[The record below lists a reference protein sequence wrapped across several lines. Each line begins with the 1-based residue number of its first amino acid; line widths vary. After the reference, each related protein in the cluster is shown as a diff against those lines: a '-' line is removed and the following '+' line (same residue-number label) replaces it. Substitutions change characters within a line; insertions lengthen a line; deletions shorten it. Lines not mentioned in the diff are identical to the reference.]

1 MKDEDFE
8 FYMEEQETEKE
19 EFPNLPE
26 ELQGIDLNPDES
38 EKLKNDFP
46 TLKQYITISFT
57 EDQTKKLAEILGVP
71 LLDPKKKNTYS
82 FEEIVGA
89 KEDGLL

>member
-1 MKDEDFE
+1 MDDFD
-8 FYMEEQETEKE
+8 FYMDEQVEEKE

-57 EDQTKKLAEILGVP
+57 VEQTKALADLLGLP
-71 LLDPKKKNTYS
+71 MLDPRKKNTYS
-82 FEEIVGA
+82 FEEIKGA
-89 KEDGLL
+89 KENGLL

>member
-1 MKDEDFE
+1 MSDEFE
-8 FYMEEQETEKE
+8 FFMEDQEIEKE

-26 ELQGIDLNPDES
+26 ELRGIDLNPDES

-46 TLKQYITISFT
+46 TLKQYITISFL
-57 EDQTKKLAEILGVP
+57 DSQTKEPAELLGVP

-82 FEEIVGA
+82 FEEIKGA
-89 KEDGLL
+89 KENGLL

>member
-1 MKDEDFE
+1 MDDFD
-8 FYMEEQETEKE
+8 FYMDEQVEEKE

-57 EDQTKKLAEILGVP
+57 DDQTKALADLLGLP
-71 LLDPKKKNTYS
+71 MLDPRKKNTYS
-82 FEEIVGA
+82 FEEIKGA
-89 KEDGLL
+89 KENGLL

>member
-1 MKDEDFE
+1 MDDFD
-8 FYMEEQETEKE
+8 FFMESQETEKE

-26 ELQGIDLNPDES
+26 ELQGKDLTPDES

-57 EDQTKKLAEILGVP
+57 EDQTSELAKILGLPV
-71 LLDPKKKNTYS
+71 LDPRRQNTYS
-82 FEEIVGA
+82 FDQIKGA
-89 KEDGLL
+89 RENGLL

>member
-1 MKDEDFE
+1 MDDFDFFMDEQVE
-8 FYMEEQETEKE
+8 EKE

-46 TLKQYITISFT
+46 TLKQYITISFL
-57 EDQTKKLAEILGVP
+57 ESQTKELAEILGVP

-82 FEEIVGA
+82 FEEIKGA
-89 KEDGLL
+89 KENGLL